1 MKKQFLF
8 TLAVLM
14 ICGCSD
20 SGDEIDQQNPKED
33 TIELSQTT
41 LSFDGS
47 EEKQSIYVHSN
58 RDWTLTGGESWCT
71 PSQSNGDDGD
81 EVTFMVMDNNDGKPR
96 KARFYFNCGSASETL
111 TVEQQRGRIII
122 SPSKIEVDI
131 LGGEICVL
139 SKFVAQIQIDDDC
152 KNWITKKESS
162 LSNYH
167 KTIFDV
173 EQNKSRT
180 PREGKIT
187 YFFTDV
193 NGSEFSETVTVYQA
207 GANLDITVNVPQKG
221 KLAETLADYNS
232 AEIGKLKIT
241 GELGAEDFIT
251 IRNMPNLIDLDISE
265 VNITTLPTKAFDES
279 TNVENLILPNTLT
292 TIGSNMFSKS
302 ALKSVIIPNG
312 VTTIESYAFFECS
325 SLATVTF
332 EKGSQLKTINHSFG
346 RTALTS
352 IEIPASV
359 ETIGFNAF
367 FECSSLATVTFEKG
381 SNLKTI
387 GEAAFSGNFH
397 PVSQAYLSCPITSIE
412 IPASV
417 ETIEQEAFK
426 NCSKLATVTFEKG
439 SNLKTIGGGYNSS
452 YYHGAFISC
461 KALTSIE
468 IPASV
473 ETIEATAFYD
483 CTSLKTVTFEKG
495 SNLKTIGG
503 GYDSTKAYYYGAFA
517 QTKSL
522 ATVDMS
528 ECTKVTEIGDGA
540 FAGAS
545 HSSEYESLQLLKIGT
560 KVPPKLGKDVFHN
573 GLSTYFVLQVPA
585 GCVDAY
591 KRDWKFANITE
602 LDE

>member
-1 MKKQFLF
+1 M
-8 TLAVLM
+8 
-14 ICGCSD
+14 
-20 SGDEIDQQNPKED
+20 
-33 TIELSQTT
+33 
-41 LSFDGS
+41 
-47 EEKQSIYVHSN
+47 
-58 RDWTLTGGESWCT
+58 
-71 PSQSNGDDGD
+71 
-81 EVTFMVMDNNDGKPR
+81 
-96 KARFYFNCGSASETL
+96 
-111 TVEQQRGRIII
+111 
-122 SPSKIEVDI
+122 
-131 LGGEICVL
+131 
-139 SKFVAQIQIDDDC
+139 
-152 KNWITKKESS
+152 
-162 LSNYH
+162 
-167 KTIFDV
+167 
-173 EQNKSRT
+173 
-180 PREGKIT
+180 
-187 YFFTDV
+187 
-193 NGSEFSETVTVYQA
+193 
-207 GANLDITVNVPQKG
+207 
-221 KLAETLADYNS
+221 
-232 AEIGKLKIT
+232 
-241 GELGAEDFIT
+241 
-251 IRNMPNLIDLDISE
+251 
-265 VNITTLPTKAFDES
+265 
-279 TNVENLILPNTLT
+279 
-292 TIGSNMFSKS
+292 
-302 ALKSVIIPNG
+302 
-312 VTTIESYAFFECS
+312 
-325 SLATVTF
+325 
-332 EKGSQLKTINHSFG
+332 
-346 RTALTS
+346 
-352 IEIPASV
+352 
-359 ETIGFNAF
+359 
-367 FECSSLATVTFEKG
+367 
-381 SNLKTI
+381 KTI

-426 NCSKLATVTFEKG
+426 NCSKLTTVTLEKA

-473 ETIEATAFYD
+473 ETIEATAFYN

>member
-71 PSQSNGDDGD
+71 PSQFNGDDGD
-81 EVTFMVMDNNDGKPR
+81 EVTFMVMDNNDGEPR
-96 KARFYFNCGSASETL
+96 KAKFYFNCGSASKTL

-131 LGGEICVL
+131 MGGEISVKYL
-139 SKFVAQIQIDDDC
+139 KFKSKMQIADDC
-152 KNWITKKESS
+152 KNWITAKEYYS
-162 LSNYH
+162 
-167 KTIFDV
+167 KETIFDI
-173 EQNKSRT
+173 EQNKSKT

-187 YFFTDV
+187 YFFQDV
-193 NGSEFSETVTVYQA
+193 YGGPEFSETVTVYQA
-207 GANLDITVNVPQKG
+207 GANLDITVNVSQKG

-241 GELGAEDFIT
+241 GELNDEDFIT

-265 VNITTLPTKAFDES
+265 VNITALPARAFYES

-292 TIGSNMFSKS
+292 TIGASMFSES

-312 VTTIESYAFFECS
+312 VTTIE
-325 SLATVTF
+325 
-332 EKGSQLKTINHSFG
+332 
-346 RTALTS
+346 R
-352 IEIPASV
+352 
-359 ETIGFNAF
+359 NAF
-367 FECSSLATVTFEKG
+367 
-381 SNLKTI
+381 
-387 GEAAFSGNFH
+387 EA
-397 PVSQAYLSCPITSIE
+397 
-412 IPASV
+412 
-417 ETIEQEAFK
+417 
-426 NCSKLATVTFEKG
+426 
-439 SNLKTIGGGYNSS
+439 
-452 YYHGAFISC
+452 C

-473 ETIEATAFYD
+473 ETIGPWAFRD
-483 CTSLKTVTFEKG
+483 CSSLKTVTFGKDSRLKKIGTSEYGGSFMRCTALTSIEIPANVETIEATAFYACTSLKIVTFEKG
-495 SNLKTIGG
+495 SQLKTIGG
-503 GYDSTKAYYYGAFA
+503 GYSKPNTYYGAFGA
-517 QTKSL
+517 TKSL
-522 ATVDMS
+522 ATFDMS
-528 ECTKVTEIGDGA
+528 ECTKVAEIGDYA
-540 FAGAS
+540 FAGEAF
-545 HSSEYESLQLLKIGT
+545 SSKYESLQLLKIGT
-560 KVPPKLGKDVFHN
+560 KVPPKLLGENVFYN
-573 GLSTYFVLQVPA
+573 GLSAYFVLKVPV

-591 KRDWKFANITE
+591 KSAWRFSNISE

>member
-71 PSQSNGDDGD
+71 PSQFNGDDGD
-81 EVTFMVMDNNDGKPR
+81 EVTFMVMDNNDGEPR
-96 KARFYFNCGSASETL
+96 KAKFYFNCGSASKTL

-131 LGGEICVL
+131 MGGEISVKYL
-139 SKFVAQIQIDDDC
+139 KFKSKMQIADDC
-152 KNWITKKESS
+152 KNWITAKEYYS
-162 LSNYH
+162 
-167 KTIFDV
+167 KETIFDI
-173 EQNKSRT
+173 EQNKSKT

-187 YFFTDV
+187 YFFQDV
-193 NGSEFSETVTVYQA
+193 YGGPEFSETVTVYQA
-207 GANLDITVNVPQKG
+207 GANLDITVNVSQKG

-241 GELGAEDFIT
+241 GELNDEDFIT

-265 VNITTLPTKAFDES
+265 VNITALPARAFYES

-292 TIGSNMFSKS
+292 TIGASMFSES

-312 VTTIESYAFFECS
+312 VTTIERNAFEACKALTSIEIPASVETIGPWAFRDCSSLKTVTFGKDSRLKKIGTSEYGGSFMRCTALTSIEIPANVETIGPSTFFGCS

-332 EKGSQLKTINHSFG
+332 EKGSQLKTI
-346 RTALTS
+346 A
-352 IEIPASV
+352 
-359 ETIGFNAF
+359 
-367 FECSSLATVTFEKG
+367 
-381 SNLKTI
+381 
-387 GEAAFSGNFH
+387 
-397 PVSQAYLSCPITSIE
+397 
-412 IPASV
+412 
-417 ETIEQEAFK
+417 
-426 NCSKLATVTFEKG
+426 
-439 SNLKTIGGGYNSS
+439 GGYRGSD
-452 YYHGAFISC
+452 YYGAFTSC
-461 KALTSIE
+461 TALTSIE

-473 ETIEATAFYD
+473 ETIEATAFYA
-483 CTSLKTVTFEKG
+483 CTSLKIVTFEKG
-495 SNLKTIGG
+495 SQLKTIGG
-503 GYDSTKAYYYGAFA
+503 GYSKPNTYYGAFGA
-517 QTKSL
+517 TKSL
-522 ATVDMS
+522 ATFDMS
-528 ECTKVTEIGDGA
+528 ECTKVAEIGDYA
-540 FAGAS
+540 FAGEAF
-545 HSSEYESLQLLKIGT
+545 SSKYESLQLLKIGT
-560 KVPPKLGKDVFHN
+560 KVPPKLLGENVFYN
-573 GLSTYFVLQVPA
+573 GLSAYFVLKVPV

-591 KRDWKFANITE
+591 KSAWRFSNISE

>member
-122 SPSKIEVDI
+122 SPSKIDVDI

-332 EKGSQLKTINHSFG
+332 EKGS
-346 RTALTS
+346 
-352 IEIPASV
+352 
-359 ETIGFNAF
+359 
-367 FECSSLATVTFEKG
+367 
-381 SNLKTI
+381 NLKTI

-461 KALTSIE
+461 KALTSNE
-468 IPASV
+468 IPACV
-473 ETIEATAFYD
+473 ETIEATAFYN

>member
-71 PSQSNGDDGD
+71 PSQFNGDDGD
-81 EVTFMVMDNNDGKPR
+81 EVTFMVMDNNDGEPR
-96 KARFYFNCGSASETL
+96 KAKFYFNCGSASKTL

-131 LGGEICVL
+131 MGGEISVKYL
-139 SKFVAQIQIDDDC
+139 KFKSKMQIADDC
-152 KNWITKKESS
+152 KNWITAKEYYS
-162 LSNYH
+162 
-167 KTIFDV
+167 KETIFDI
-173 EQNKSRT
+173 EQNKSKT

-187 YFFTDV
+187 YFFQDV
-193 NGSEFSETVTVYQA
+193 YGGPEFSETVTVYQA
-207 GANLDITVNVPQKG
+207 GANLDITVNVSQKG

-241 GELGAEDFIT
+241 GELNDEDFIT

-265 VNITTLPTKAFDES
+265 VNITALPARAFYES

-292 TIGSNMFSKS
+292 TIGASMFSES

-312 VTTIESYAFFECS
+312 VTTIESHAFDECKALISIEIPASVETIEQWAFCDCSSMKTVTFGKDSRLKKIGTSEYGGSFMRCTALTSIEIPANVETIGPSTFKGCS
-325 SLATVTF
+325 SLTTVTF
-332 EKGSQLKTINHSFG
+332 EKGSQLKTI
-346 RTALTS
+346 A
-352 IEIPASV
+352 
-359 ETIGFNAF
+359 
-367 FECSSLATVTFEKG
+367 
-381 SNLKTI
+381 
-387 GEAAFSGNFH
+387 
-397 PVSQAYLSCPITSIE
+397 
-412 IPASV
+412 
-417 ETIEQEAFK
+417 
-426 NCSKLATVTFEKG
+426 
-439 SNLKTIGGGYNSS
+439 GGYRGSD
-452 YYHGAFISC
+452 YYGAFTSC
-461 KALTSIE
+461 TALTSIE

-473 ETIEATAFYD
+473 ETIEATAFYA
-483 CTSLKTVTFEKG
+483 CTSLKIVTFEKG
-495 SNLKTIGG
+495 SQLKTIGG
-503 GYDSTKAYYYGAFA
+503 GYSKPNTYYGAFGA
-517 QTKSL
+517 TKSL
-522 ATVDMS
+522 ATFDMS
-528 ECTKVTEIGDGA
+528 ECTKVAEIGDYA
-540 FAGAS
+540 FAK
-545 HSSEYESLQLLKIGT
+545 YESLQLLKIGT
-560 KVPPKLGKDVFHN
+560 KVPPKLLGENVFYN
-573 GLSTYFVLQVPA
+573 GLSAYFVLKVPV

-591 KRDWKFANITE
+591 KSAWRFSNISE

>member
-180 PREGKIT
+180 PREGKII

-332 EKGSQLKTINHSFG
+332 EKGS
-346 RTALTS
+346 
-352 IEIPASV
+352 
-359 ETIGFNAF
+359 
-367 FECSSLATVTFEKG
+367 
-381 SNLKTI
+381 NLKTI

-473 ETIEATAFYD
+473 ETIEATAFYN

>member
-332 EKGSQLKTINHSFG
+332 EKGS
-346 RTALTS
+346 
-352 IEIPASV
+352 
-359 ETIGFNAF
+359 
-367 FECSSLATVTFEKG
+367 
-381 SNLKTI
+381 NLKTI

>member
-71 PSQSNGDDGD
+71 PSQFNGDDGD
-81 EVTFMVMDNNDGKPR
+81 EVTFMVMDNNDGEPR
-96 KARFYFNCGSASETL
+96 KAKFYFNCGSASKTL

-131 LGGEICVL
+131 MGGEISVKYL
-139 SKFVAQIQIDDDC
+139 KFKSKMQIADDC
-152 KNWITKKESS
+152 KNWITAKEYYS
-162 LSNYH
+162 
-167 KTIFDV
+167 KETIFDI
-173 EQNKSRT
+173 EQNKSKT

-187 YFFTDV
+187 YFFQDV
-193 NGSEFSETVTVYQA
+193 YGGPEFSETVTVYQA
-207 GANLDITVNVPQKG
+207 GANLDITVNVSQKG

-241 GELGAEDFIT
+241 GELNDEDFIT

-265 VNITTLPTKAFDES
+265 VNITALPARAFYES

-292 TIGSNMFSKS
+292 TIGASMFSES

-312 VTTIESYAFFECS
+312 VTTIESHAFDEC
-325 SLATVTF
+325 
-332 EKGSQLKTINHSFG
+332 K
-346 RTALTS
+346 AL
-352 IEIPASV
+352 I
-359 ETIGFNAF
+359 
-367 FECSSLATVTFEKG
+367 
-381 SNLKTI
+381 
-387 GEAAFSGNFH
+387 
-397 PVSQAYLSCPITSIE
+397 SIE

-417 ETIEQEAFK
+417 ETIEQWAFCD
-426 NCSKLATVTFEKG
+426 CSSMKTVTFGKDSRLKKIGTSEYGG
-439 SNLKTIGGGYNSS
+439 SFMRCT
-452 YYHGAFISC
+452 
-461 KALTSIE
+461 ALTSIE
-468 IPASV
+468 IPANV
-473 ETIEATAFYD
+473 ETIGPSTFYA
-483 CTSLKTVTFEKG
+483 CTSLKIVTFEKG
-495 SNLKTIGG
+495 SQLKTIGG
-503 GYDSTKAYYYGAFA
+503 GYSKPNTYYGAFGA
-517 QTKSL
+517 TKSL
-522 ATVDMS
+522 ATFDMS
-528 ECTKVTEIGDGA
+528 ECTKVAEIGDYA
-540 FAGAS
+540 FAK
-545 HSSEYESLQLLKIGT
+545 YESLQLLKIGT
-560 KVPPKLGKDVFHN
+560 KVPPKLLGENVFYN
-573 GLSTYFVLQVPA
+573 GLSAYFVLKVPV

-591 KRDWKFANITE
+591 KSAWRFSNISE

>member
-332 EKGSQLKTINHSFG
+332 EKGS
-346 RTALTS
+346 
-352 IEIPASV
+352 
-359 ETIGFNAF
+359 
-367 FECSSLATVTFEKG
+367 
-381 SNLKTI
+381 NLKTI

-473 ETIEATAFYD
+473 ETIEATAFYN

>member
-71 PSQSNGDDGD
+71 PSQFNGDDGD
-81 EVTFMVMDNNDGKPR
+81 EVTFIVMDNNDGEPR
-96 KARFYFNCGSASETL
+96 KAKFYFNCGSASKTL

-131 LGGEICVL
+131 MGGEISVKYL
-139 SKFVAQIQIDDDC
+139 KFKSKMQIADDC
-152 KNWITKKESS
+152 KNWITAKEYYS
-162 LSNYH
+162 
-167 KTIFDV
+167 KETIFDI
-173 EQNKSRT
+173 EQNKSKT

-187 YFFTDV
+187 YFFQDV
-193 NGSEFSETVTVYQA
+193 YGGPEFSETVTVYQA
-207 GANLDITVNVPQKG
+207 GANLDITVNVSQKG

-241 GELGAEDFIT
+241 GELNDEDFIT

-265 VNITTLPTKAFDES
+265 VNITALPARAFYES

-292 TIGSNMFSKS
+292 TIGASMFSES

-312 VTTIESYAFFECS
+312 VTTIERNAFEACKALTSIEIPASVETIGPWAFRDCSSLKTVTFGKDSRLKKIGTSEYGGSFMRCTALTSIEIPANVETIGPSTFFGCTSLTAIEIPASVTTIGESAFKGCS

-332 EKGSQLKTINHSFG
+332 EKGSQLKTI
-346 RTALTS
+346 A
-352 IEIPASV
+352 
-359 ETIGFNAF
+359 
-367 FECSSLATVTFEKG
+367 
-381 SNLKTI
+381 
-387 GEAAFSGNFH
+387 
-397 PVSQAYLSCPITSIE
+397 
-412 IPASV
+412 
-417 ETIEQEAFK
+417 
-426 NCSKLATVTFEKG
+426 
-439 SNLKTIGGGYNSS
+439 GGYRGSD
-452 YYHGAFISC
+452 YYGAFTSC
-461 KALTSIE
+461 TALTSIE

-473 ETIEATAFYD
+473 ETIEATAFYA
-483 CTSLKTVTFEKG
+483 CTSLKIVTFEKG
-495 SNLKTIGG
+495 SQLKTIGG
-503 GYDSTKAYYYGAFA
+503 GYSKPNTYYGAFGA
-517 QTKSL
+517 TKSL
-522 ATVDMS
+522 ATFDMS
-528 ECTKVTEIGDGA
+528 ECTKVAEIGDYA
-540 FAGAS
+540 FAGEAF
-545 HSSEYESLQLLKIGT
+545 SSKYESLQLLKIGT
-560 KVPPKLGKDVFHN
+560 KVPPKLLGENVFYN
-573 GLSTYFVLQVPA
+573 GLSAYFVLKVPV

-591 KRDWKFANITE
+591 KSAWRFSNISE

>member
-387 GEAAFSGNFH
+387 G
-397 PVSQAYLSCPITSIE
+397 
-412 IPASV
+412 
-417 ETIEQEAFK
+417 
-426 NCSKLATVTFEKG
+426 
-439 SNLKTIGGGYNSS
+439 
-452 YYHGAFISC
+452 
-461 KALTSIE
+461 
-468 IPASV
+468 
-473 ETIEATAFYD
+473 
-483 CTSLKTVTFEKG
+483 
-495 SNLKTIGG
+495 G